1 MITQNSYYNWNIKN
15 GDYFRQ
21 NNDYDKLYVQGR
33 KRDNKVKTVLWLGA
47 ALVTCLVFL
56 QILVY
61 AAKI

>member
-1 MITQNSYYNWNIKN
+1 MLTQKSYYNWNIKQGDYHRRN
-15 GDYFRQ
+15 GDY
-21 NNDYDKLYVQGR
+21 DEAYVQGR
-33 KRDNKVKTVLWLGA
+33 KRDTKIKKVLWFGA